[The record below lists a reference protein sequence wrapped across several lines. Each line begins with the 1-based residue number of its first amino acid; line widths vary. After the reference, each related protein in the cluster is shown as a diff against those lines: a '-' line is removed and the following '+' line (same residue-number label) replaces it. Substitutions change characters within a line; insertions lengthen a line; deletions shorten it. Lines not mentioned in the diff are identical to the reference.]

1 MSGINHLRPV
11 FGSAFNAAILQ
22 EIANDLNT
30 PEDTERAQTA
40 HKRFHDTCDNIVE
53 PPAKELRDELNEAII
68 AADIPKL
75 LVLSD
80 AYGIDDH
87 PTVANIKKLNAEIL
101 PLQQQLDELN
111 SRRAA
116 YIDEARAKGI
126 SEERIT
132 DIAHAVE

>member
-1 MSGINHLRPV
+1 M
-11 FGSAFNAAILQ
+11 
-22 EIANDLNT
+22 
-30 PEDTERAQTA
+30 
-40 HKRFHDTCDNIVE
+40 
-53 PPAKELRDELNEAII
+53 
-68 AADIPKL
+68 
-75 LVLSD
+75 SD

-87 PTVANIKKLNAEIL
+87 PIVANIKKLNAEIL